1 MLAQEACLCQ
11 VESIHM
17 QEAMEYKSECS
28 HATPE
33 PHTEPSSAF
42 CLQAAGNSSR
52 KFTINGSIKHS
63 GPRCSPLEA
72 V

>member
-28 HATPE
+28 HATLSP
-33 PHTEPSSAF
+33 T
-42 CLQAAGNSSR
+42 Q
-52 KFTINGSIKHS
+52 
-63 GPRCSPLEA
+63 SPLVPSVSRQQGIQAENSLLM
-72 V
+72 VP